1 MDANRRKWLK
11 WASGGAIAALAGRFW
26 DPVNASKEDATIA
39 AMPVRSVFDWMTNA
53 QIREALSRA
62 GTSDLKDALRE
73 AILWCARNGTVL
85 EWPAGVYCTS
95 HLGMGTRRNALL
107 LQDGAHVIWRGTGR
121 DTCIRRLDAS
131 FGPGNFSVLFPL
143 SADRGSEIALI
154 DIRGFLL
161 DGNYRGN
168 AEAIRKS
175 GFNGEQAAFLK
186 VQTAD
191 PRTGSVKLARFERIH
206 SMDAIA
212 DTIYL
217 GPSNPMRSWLAR
229 AEIRDYVC
237 ESRNYLRADIQLG
250 SGVAL
255 AQVTG
260 FRAEEAGLLRSRIE
274 SEFTSVPALGP
285 MPRHEFQDVVVG
297 QLEVGGKRHLQVLAR
312 NVTTANYALLTRAQ
326 VDFERCDLRIGTFKK
341 RTWTEPSGSI
351 RDSRVRMPV
360 HDGVL
365 HNLLCNSRPEVAQ
378 DLEFERVEFA
388 LEGDS
393 AAASGEARAAI
404 WLPPCGGGQPK
415 RFSLRECRFD
425 PRFARSLDAV
435 GYPLVESRG
444 NQYAGQD
451 VYCLEVGLHPSRPY
465 PQRFVSVGDRVPP
478 GKRLYRAQFTSL
490 QDGAEF
496 RAEVLPDPAQ

>member
-1 MDANRRKWLK
+1 MDANRRKWLR
-11 WASGGAIAALAGRFW
+11 WASGSAIAVLAGRFW
-26 DPVNASKEDATIA
+26 SPASSSEEDSAIA
-39 AMPVRSVFDWMTNA
+39 AMPARSVFDWMTKT
-53 QIREALSRA
+53 QIREVLSRD
-62 GTSDLKDALRE
+62 GTSDLMEALRE

-95 HLGMGTRRNALL
+95 HLGMGTRKNALL
-107 LQDGAHVIWRGTGR
+107 LEEGARVIWRGTGR
-121 DTCIRRLDAS
+121 DTCIRRLDDS

-143 SADRGSEIALI
+143 CADRDSEIALI

-217 GPSNPMRSWLAR
+217 GPSNPMRSWLAK

-255 AQVTG
+255 AQVAG
-260 FRAEEAGLLRSRIE
+260 FRAEEAGLSRSRIE
-274 SEFTSVPALGP
+274 SEFSTVPASGP
-285 MPRHEFQDVVVG
+285 MPRHEFRDVVVG
-297 QLEVGGKRHLQVLAR
+297 QLEVGGKRHLQVVAR
-312 NVTTANYALLTRAQ
+312 DVTTANYALLTRAHL
-326 VDFERCDLRIGTFKK
+326 DFERCDLRVGTFKK

-351 RDSRVRMPV
+351 RDSRVRMAV

-365 HNLLCNSRPEVAQ
+365 HHLLCNSRPDVAQ

-388 LEGDS
+388 LEADW
-393 AAASGEARAAI
+393 AAPDGEARAAI
-404 WLPPCGGGQPK
+404 WLPPSGGGQPK

-451 VYCLEVGLHPSRPY
+451 GYCLKLGLHPSRPY
-465 PQRFVSVGDRVPP
+465 PQRFVSVGDQVPS
-478 GKRLYRAQFTSL
+478 GKQLYRAQFSSL
-490 QDGAEF
+490 QQDGAQF
-496 RAEVLPDPAQ
+496 RAEVL